1 MGNYF
6 LHLRLS
12 TMLMTMMMAID
23 GNDDGEWIEVFRLVA
38 EFDAS
43 FGLRGIQLHPRL
55 EYYDCAVTIVR
66 KPAQPQP
73 HVFDGL
79 LACASHME
87 SHQQPHAG

>member
-43 FGLRGIQLHPRL
+43 SGLRGIQLHPRL
-55 EYYDCAVTIVR
+55 KYYDCDCDYRQETSTAAAARV
-66 KPAQPQP
+66 
-73 HVFDGL
+73 
-79 LACASHME
+79 
-87 SHQQPHAG
+87 